1 MILRPPM
8 GRLPLAAALLAL
20 LAACSTPCRDL
31 GDRLCRCTSAGTT
44 RDTCE
49 RQVKQDLDR
58 VKPTGEQDDFCSARL
73 DTCNAPD
80 GAEFCEWI
88 ETTCGKASCG
98 LSIEDPGQVCP

>member
-1 MILRPPM
+1 M
-8 GRLPLAAALLAL
+8 GRLLPAAVLLAA

-31 GDRLCRCTSAGTT
+31 GDRLCRCTAAGTS
-44 RDTCE
+44 RETCE

-58 VKPTGEQDDFCSARL
+58 LDPSADQDDLCSARL

-98 LSIEDPGQVCP
+98 LSVEAPGDVCP